1 MLGYYL
7 EHHILVG
14 FVLRVIL
21 AWREKL
27 GEDWIY
33 LYETF
38 AQLQLILLDIQS
50 RQVS

>member
-27 GEDWIY
+27 GEDWVY

-38 AQLQLILLDIQS
+38 TEL
-50 RQVS
+50 